1 MSEDR
6 RLPDFIPPMLSM
18 PGEPFDSQA
27 HLFEIK
33 WDGTRA
39 MAFIE
44 NGAVRLMNRRKFDIG
59 HRYPDLQIL
68 AAAPPGTVLDGEIVV
83 FKDGKSDFQLLARR
97 DQARAEFRIRQAAK
111 ALPATFVVFDQIYED
126 FQPIINLTCAQR
138 RERARNTVK
147 MIANPQVIM
156 SEGVV
161 GDGIDYF
168 QKCIDAGLEGVMA
181 KRLDSLYLPDK
192 RTDCWIKIKRQETS
206 PCVVVGYLI
215 NDQNQLRSL
224 VIAAEKDGILTHVGQ
239 VGSGL
244 TGELCDTLLA
254 RLRTIARKEPVVSCS
269 VKGHWVEPQL
279 YCLVRFMERTRDG
292 HFRAPVLVK
301 ML

>member
-18 PGEPFDSQA
+18 PGEPFDSSE

-44 NGAVRLMNRRKFDIG
+44 NGVVRLMNRRKFDISN
-59 HRYPDLQIL
+59 RYPDLQVL

-97 DQARAEFRIRQAAK
+97 DQARSEFRIRQAAK
-111 ALPATFVVFDQIYED
+111 TLPATFVAFDQLYDRFE
-126 FQPIINLTCAQR
+126 PIMELTCEQR
-138 RERARNTVK
+138 RQRARETVK
-147 MIANPQVIM
+147 LIGSQQVLM

-168 QKCIDAGLEGVMA
+168 QKCVEAGLEGVMA
-181 KRLDSLYLPDK
+181 KRLDSAYLPDR
-192 RTDCWIKIKRQETS
+192 RTDCWMKIKRQETS
-206 PCVVVGYLI
+206 PCVVVGYLT

-224 VIAAEKDGILTHVGQ
+224 VIAAEKDGVLHHVGQ

-244 TGELCDTLLA
+244 TGDLCDTLLA
-254 RLRTIARKEPVVSCS
+254 KLRTIERKEPVVECS

>member
-156 SEGVV
+156 SEGVI
-161 GDGIDYF
+161 GD
-168 QKCIDAGLEGVMA
+168 
-181 KRLDSLYLPDK
+181 
-192 RTDCWIKIKRQETS
+192 
-206 PCVVVGYLI
+206 
-215 NDQNQLRSL
+215 
-224 VIAAEKDGILTHVGQ
+224 
-239 VGSGL
+239 
-244 TGELCDTLLA
+244 
-254 RLRTIARKEPVVSCS
+254 
-269 VKGHWVEPQL
+269 
-279 YCLVRFMERTRDG
+279 
-292 HFRAPVLVK
+292 
-301 ML
+301 

>member
-1 MSEDR
+1 MS
-6 RLPDFIPPMLSM
+6 
-18 PGEPFDSQA
+18 
-27 HLFEIK
+27 
-33 WDGTRA
+33 
-39 MAFIE
+39 
-44 NGAVRLMNRRKFDIG
+44 
-59 HRYPDLQIL
+59 
-68 AAAPPGTVLDGEIVV
+68 
-83 FKDGKSDFQLLARR
+83 
-97 DQARAEFRIRQAAK
+97 
-111 ALPATFVVFDQIYED
+111 
-126 FQPIINLTCAQR
+126 
-138 RERARNTVK
+138 
-147 MIANPQVIM
+147 
-156 SEGVV
+156 
-161 GDGIDYF
+161 
-168 QKCIDAGLEGVMA
+168 

>member
-1 MSEDR
+1 
-6 RLPDFIPPMLSM
+6 MLSVA
-18 PGEPFDSQA
+18 GEPFDSSE

-39 MAFIE
+39 MAFIDE
-44 NGAVRLMNRRKFDIG
+44 GGVRLMNRRQRDIS
-59 HRYPDLQIL
+59 HRYADLQCL
-68 AAAPPGTVLDGEIVV
+68 SAAPMGTVLDGEIVV
-83 FKDGKSDFQLLARR
+83 LKDGRSDFQLLARR
-97 DQARAEFRIRQAAK
+97 EQSRSEFRIRQATR
-111 ALPATFVVFDQIYED
+111 ALPATFIAFDQLYDRFE
-126 FQPIINLTCAQR
+126 PIMNLTCEQR
-138 RERARNTVK
+138 RQRARQTVAAVASPRVL
-147 MIANPQVIM
+147 I

-161 GDGIDYF
+161 GEGVAYF

-181 KRLDSLYLPDK
+181 KRLDSAYLPDQ
-192 RTDCWIKIKRQETS
+192 RTDCWIKIKRQETA
-206 PCVVVGYLI
+206 PCVVVGYLT
-215 NDQNQLRSL
+215 NEQNQLRSL
-224 VIAAEKDGILTHVGQ
+224 VIAAEKEGVLTHVGQ

-244 TGELCDTLLA
+244 SGELCDTLLVK
-254 RLRTIARKEPVVSCS
+254 LRTIARKEPVVACS